1 MDHYDYLADRDDD
14 RTLCPECGEPMSS
27 DTDGDG
33 VMTMS
38 YEYCENC
45 GTKDYGEPVRLT
57 EEIIRRMRE
66 EEAKPGPDQPRPQ

>member
-1 MDHYDYLADRDDD
+1 MQ
-14 RTLCPECGEPMSS
+14 T

-38 YEYCENC
+38 YEFCENC

-57 EEIIRRMRE
+57 EELFAFARKNGLMPE
-66 EEAKPGPDQPRPQ
+66 